1 MSWGLAVART
11 GSTLRNRPVAGLYLR
26 APTSEKP
33 VAEWAGSPRKPR
45 SSGQVPV
52 PASGV
57 PYGVIARRMGGDD
70 SLNAATAVVMVPW
83 VLPVSQ
89 YSVLG
94 VVSPITCPAK
104 L

>member
-1 MSWGLAVART
+1 MSCGLAVPST
-11 GSTLRNRPVAGLYLR
+11 GSTLRNSPVAGLYLR
-26 APTSEKP
+26 APTSDRP
-33 VAEWAGSPRKPR
+33 VAVWAGSPRKPR
-45 SSGQVPV
+45 LSGQEPV

-83 VLPVSQ
+83 ALPESQ
-89 YSVLG
+89 YNVLG
-94 VVSPITCPAK
+94 VVSPMTCPAK